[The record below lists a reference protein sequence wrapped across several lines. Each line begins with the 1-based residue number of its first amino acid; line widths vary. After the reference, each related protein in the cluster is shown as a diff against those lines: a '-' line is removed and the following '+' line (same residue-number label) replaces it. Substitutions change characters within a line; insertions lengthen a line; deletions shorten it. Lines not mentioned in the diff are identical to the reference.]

1 MSNIG
6 LTTPKVKERSKVLGE
21 LFVTFLGIGAFTLGG
36 GFAMIPLIE
45 KELVDKK
52 HWISEED
59 FLDEIAVAQSV
70 PGAIAV
76 NTAAITGHKVAGW
89 AGSLMSTLGVMIP
102 SISIILIIALFLT
115 NFASLEVAQSIFRAI
130 RPVVVALI
138 AYSAYKCWNNLS
150 NSKFNTIIE
159 ILALLSLVIFN
170 VQPIYVIM
178 VAICFGIM
186 RKVKFNGVNW

>member
-89 AGSLMSTLGVMIP
+89 S
-102 SISIILIIALFLT
+102 
-115 NFASLEVAQSIFRAI
+115 
-130 RPVVVALI
+130 
-138 AYSAYKCWNNLS
+138 
-150 NSKFNTIIE
+150 
-159 ILALLSLVIFN
+159 
-170 VQPIYVIM
+170 
-178 VAICFGIM
+178 
-186 RKVKFNGVNW
+186 